1 MAHSINLSSLWIV
14 HDLQDKVSMLRDLAL
29 CSPGKHVFFCTLLTL
44 QCTCVCENSM
54 KEKCPGKARDEPYT
68 VVSWRLIVT
77 EGRPK
82 ESLVGGLY

>member
-1 MAHSINLSSLWIV
+1 
-14 HDLQDKVSMLRDLAL
+14 
-29 CSPGKHVFFCTLLTL
+29 
-44 QCTCVCENSM
+44 M